1 MTMYINGSMAYDR
14 IMNFGGS
21 FSDSILPDKIHIMNV
36 SFMIDRLDEKLGGC
50 AGNIAYSLAV
60 LGEKSVIVSSVG
72 RDFDRYEESLAKLG
86 LPLDGIRRREDEL
99 TPGAYIITDI
109 NNNQITAFNPGAMRH
124 SAEFAF
130 ATAGPDDIVIVSPGN
145 LDDMRSIPR
154 TCKQKGAK
162 CIYDPGQ
169 QLPVLTGDDLVE
181 AINGS
186 YMLICNDYEFELVCK
201 KSGKTPAELL
211 AMTQHIIVTL
221 GEKGSRVQ
229 SGASTEIVP
238 VAPPRQV
245 IDPTGAGDAYRS
257 GLLKGLSLG
266 LSVVEAARIGSTTA
280 SFCVE
285 AHGTQ
290 APFTLE
296 ECRQRHTSTFG
307 VTDF

>member
-1 MTMYINGSMAYDR
+1 MTIYINGSMAYDR

-36 SFMIDRLDEKLGGC
+36 SFMIDRLDENLGGC
-50 AGNIAYSLAV
+50 AGNIAYNLAV

-72 RDFDRYEESLAKLG
+72 RDFARYEESLVKLG
-86 LPLDGIRRREDEL
+86 LPLHGIRRCEDEL

-109 NNNQITAFNPGAMRH
+109 NNNQMTAFNPGAMCH

-130 ATAGPDDIVIVSPGN
+130 AAAGPDDIVIVSPGN
-145 LDDMRSIPR
+145 LDDMRNIPR
-154 TCKQKGAK
+154 LCKQKGAK

-169 QLPVLTGDDLVE
+169 QLPVLTGDDLTE

-201 KSGKTPAELL
+201 KSGKTAAELL
-211 AMTQHIIVTL
+211 AMTRNIIVTL

-229 SGASTEIVP
+229 SGASTEMVP
-238 VAPPRQV
+238 AAPPRRV
-245 IDPTGAGDAYRS
+245 LDPTGAGDAYRS
-257 GLLKGLSLG
+257 GLLKGLSLN
-266 LSVVEAARIGSTTA
+266 LSIVEAAKIGATTA

-285 AHGTQ
+285 THGTQ
-290 APFTLE
+290 APFTLA
-296 ECRQRHTSTFG
+296 ECRKRHKDAFG
-307 VTDF
+307 VSF